1 MFGTAATQR
10 GRALQ
15 PPFMISRNSSAVVEG
30 STVTS
35 FSSGAGGATAV
46 VQSEMTSATD
56 GDPTNASRSA
66 PPAAVKRESVMMS
79 SRYADYCRHVADC
92 RHRRPAGQKNEKAGR
107 SLQTISSQLI
117 PIF

>member
-46 VQSEMTSATD
+46 LQSEMTSATD

-66 PPAAVKRESVMMS
+66 PPAAVIYESFMMS
-79 SRYADYCRHVADC
+79 SLYVDGLRKSAIR
-92 RHRRPAGQKNEKAGR
+92 AGKDAGH
-107 SLQTISSQLI
+107 SFQTISSQLI
-117 PIF
+117 VISAMC

>member
-46 VQSEMTSATD
+46 LQSEMTSATD

-66 PPAAVKRESVMMS
+66 PPAAVIYESFMMS
-79 SRYADYCRHVADC
+79 SLYVDGLRKSATPPGERKEVA
-92 RHRRPAGQKNEKAGR
+92 RFRPYR
-107 SLQTISSQLI
+107 
-117 PIF
+117 